1 MLHESRKTLLGSFP
15 PFKGCISAN
24 PRFVG
29 GGDFHLQSTAG
40 HWTSA
45 GWVLDSATSPCIDA
59 GDPASDFSLEPAPNG
74 SRINMGAYGG
84 TAQAS
89 KSYAPPAPT
98 VLSIDPASCL
108 DNTSAAVTITGTGF
122 RSNATAKL
130 AKTGLPDIVGT
141 GLTVVSDTTITCT
154 FDCNGVALGFRDV
167 VVTNTD
173 LQSGTLANGFEVRN
187 HDTSPPTINSWAV
200 VATHT
205 GVGDVAVPAADEYIE
220 SRNAGLKRI
229 RVVFSEPMNQSS
241 AGPGAVNIRGL
252 LGGDRSSLVTT
263 LTWSDSTTVIIGL
276 SAALPDQDAYK
287 VTLGTAFEDLA
298 GNALS
303 GDVDRVLAA
312 LKSDV
317 NSANGV
323 NGTDSRVE
331 QTKMGLLIDA
341 TTARYDVNT
350 SGHIDGTD
358 SRIIQTNMGH
368 TLPLKPWVW

>member
-1 MLHESRKTLLGSFP
+1 M
-15 PFKGCISAN
+15 
-24 PRFVG
+24 
-29 GGDFHLQSTAG
+29 
-40 HWTSA
+40 
-45 GWVLDSATSPCIDA
+45 
-59 GDPASDFSLEPAPNG
+59 
-74 SRINMGAYGG
+74 
-84 TAQAS
+84 
-89 KSYAPPAPT
+89 
-98 VLSIDPASCL
+98 
-108 DNTSAAVTITGTGF
+108 
-122 RSNATAKL
+122 
-130 AKTGLPDIVGT
+130 
-141 GLTVVSDTTITCT
+141 
-154 FDCNGVALGFRDV
+154 
-167 VVTNTD
+167 
-173 LQSGTLANGFEVRN
+173 
-187 HDTSPPTINSWAV
+187 
-200 VATHT
+200 ATHT

-229 RVVFSEPMNQSS
+229 KVVFSEPMNQSS
-241 AGPGAVNIRGL
+241 AGPGAVTIRGL